1 MDSTGYYLTGVVS
14 IITERYRLRTRW
26 IVFATASS
34 LWARL
39 GENTC
44 RQARTKRKNG
54 PDGLLVSQC
63 LDMPGLLPEFSA

>member
-1 MDSTGYYLTGVVS
+1 MDSTGYYLTWVVS

-39 GENTC
+39 GENTA
-44 RQARTKRKNG
+44 RQAWTKRKNG
-54 PDGLLVSQC
+54 ERARSWQASGLGFRS
-63 LDMPGLLPEFSA
+63 